1 MYCPNCGN
9 ELKDKAIY
17 CHQCGT
23 KIKYPEVKKEEIKVD
38 NKKYYA
44 VVGIL
49 ILITII
55 FTIIAVMM
63 PLDEN
68 KVLEEK
74 NKTTT
79 STTTTTTTQAS
90 MVKVR
95 ELNYEFTVDNSFKVY
110 ENNTVYNDKLEIALK
125 ITRLKLTK
133 EEKENIKNKFF
144 DNKYIIIET
153 LENEYNSVE
162 YIAYKYTVGNDI
174 YLRILANINNSDD
187 MLYMDCIL
195 DDSNTVEDYIDL
207 YVNLYKSAIIEEIY
221 IENMPPYNSE
231 LLITKD
237 LRKGE

>member
-1 MYCPNCGN
+1 MYCHNCGN

-23 KIKYPEVKKEEIKVD
+23 KIKYPEVKKEEIKVN

-90 MVKVR
+90 IIKVR

-125 ITRLKLTK
+125 ITRLKLTD

-144 DNKYIIIET
+144 ENKYTIIET
-153 LENEYNSVE
+153 LSNEYNSVE
-162 YIAYKYTVGNDI
+162 YIAYKYSVGNDI
-174 YLRILANINNSDD
+174 YLRILSNTNNSDD

-195 DDSNTVEDYIDL
+195 DDSNTIEDYIDL
-207 YVNLYKSAIIEEIY
+207 YVNLYKSAIIGEIY
-221 IENMPPYNSE
+221 IENIPPYNSE

-237 LRKGE
+237 LRKEE